1 MVALKNLM
9 RTRLNFGCNI
19 LFKKK
24 KMENFSGVFFS
35 ILKINNKKTISKKK
49 KFGLKK
55 IFTEKNQICN

>member
-24 KMENFSGVFFS
+24 KWKKFSGVFFS
-35 ILKINNKKTISKKK
+35 ILKINNKK
-49 KFGLKK
+49 
-55 IFTEKNQICN
+55 